1 MSQTEIRLDDLLARN
16 IAVEWFEGVALIQAA
31 CRLIRDRGDD
41 ADGFPTPGDILLRA
55 DGEVSVLRVARGESG
70 VAAAA
75 RLLADMARD
84 TLPIQL
90 RLLVSQATATEAG
103 PSQMGEFSKA
113 LAFFERPDSR
123 QILQQ
128 LYARASFATPRVD
141 EWAPEPSVRDDREKS
156 ERPGAEKSAA
166 RKTTK
171 KKNPALVAVVAAG
184 LVVASAGA
192 WFVIARDGAAR
203 VKAGVGTVQDMIRAR
218 FGGTSTAAA
227 APAVERPEAKR
238 GSAQRPGR
246 TTGVSSAGRRVSPAV
261 DRRVAPR
268 STMLLPAV
276 ARDAV
281 PPVNPPAATEGRPVE
296 YATVE
301 VFAEVAREPLPLEL
315 RSDLLYNAQDPGV
328 IPPKAVY
335 PQLPTAPSTVRS
347 DQTVIELIVTAD
359 GLVERARLRN
369 VPRNVIEI
377 MLLSAAKAWRFQ
389 PAQVDGVPVRF
400 LHRVVIAPEF
410 LSRGSF

>member
-1 MSQTEIRLDDLLARN
+1 VN
-16 IAVEWFEGVALIQAA
+16 
-31 CRLIRDRGDD
+31 
-41 ADGFPTPGDILLRA
+41 
-55 DGEVSVLRVARGESG
+55 
-70 VAAAA
+70 
-75 RLLADMARD
+75 
-84 TLPIQL
+84 
-90 RLLVSQATATEAG
+90 ATEAG
-103 PSQMGEFSKA
+103 PSRLAEFSKA

-128 LYARASFATPRVD
+128 LHARASLATPRVD
-141 EWAPEPSVRDDREKS
+141 EWAPEVSVRDDREK
-156 ERPGAEKSAA
+156 RDPPGAEKSAT
-166 RKTTK
+166 RKPTK
-171 KKNPALVAVVAAG
+171 KNNRALVAVVATC

-192 WFVIARDGAAR
+192 WFVIAGHGAGK
-203 VKAGVGTVQDMIRAR
+203 VMAGVGAVQDMIRAQ

-227 APAVERPEAKR
+227 APAVERADAKK

-246 TTGVSSAGRRVSPAV
+246 TTGASPAERRVSAAV
-261 DRRVAPR
+261 DRRVALR
-268 STMLLPAV
+268 SVMLLPA
-276 ARDAV
+276 ASRDAV
-281 PPVNPPAATEGRPVE
+281 PAVNPPAATEGRPVE

-301 VFAEVAREPLPLEL
+301 VFAEVAREPVPLEL
-315 RSDLLYNAQDPGV
+315 RGDLLYNAQDPGV

-359 GLVERARLRN
+359 GLVERARLRS

>member
-31 CRLIRDRGDD
+31 CRLVRDRGDN
-41 ADGFPTPGDILLRA
+41 ADGFPTPADILLRA

-70 VAAAA
+70 AAAAA

-103 PSQMGEFSKA
+103 SSQLGEFSKA

-128 LYARASFATPRVD
+128 LHARASVAAPRVD
-141 EWAPEPSVRDDREKS
+141 ERAPEPQVWDEREKS
-156 ERPGAEKSAA
+156 ERPGAEKSAT
-166 RKTTK
+166 RTTRK
-171 KKNPALVAVVAAG
+171 KKNRALVAVVAAC

-192 WFVIARDGAAR
+192 WFVIAGHGAGQ
-203 VKAGVGTVQDMIRAR
+203 VMAGVGAVQNMIRAQ
-218 FGGTSTAAA
+218 FGGTATAAA
-227 APAVERPEAKR
+227 APAVERADPKK

-246 TTGVSSAGRRVSPAV
+246 TTGATPAERRVSPAV

-268 STMLLPAV
+268 SVMLLPAAV
-276 ARDAV
+276 RNAV
-281 PPVNPPAATEGRPVE
+281 PAVNPLAAEGRPVE

-301 VFAEVAREPLPLEL
+301 VFAEVAREPMALEL

-328 IPPKAVY
+328 IPPRAVY

-359 GLVERARLRN
+359 GLVERARLRS

-389 PAQVDGVPVRF
+389 PALVDGVPVRF